1 MMVLMYKL
9 LLTSAG
15 FENPKIG
22 KEFLKLINDNPS
34 ITKVLFIP
42 TASRTEDELYYVE
55 KSKKELLAVGIKEEN
70 IIIYNL
76 DYRISNEA
84 LDEIN
89 VVYICGGNTFYLLH
103 KIREAKFDI
112 VLTELIQSGIIY
124 VGASAGS
131 LLVGPNINIP
141 DYSDSNDIGI
151 SDYTGLNI
159 TNTVIVPHYSEEQKE
174 RIEEAKQKTKY
185 PVIPLTDSQAL
196 LIIDENIT
204 IIE

>member
-1 MMVLMYKL
+1 MYKL

-22 KEFLKLINDNPS
+22 KEFLKLINNNPS
-34 ITKVLFIP
+34 TTKVLFIP

-55 KSKKELLAVGIKEEN
+55 KSRNELLAVGIKEEN
-70 IIIYNL
+70 ITTYNL
-76 DYRISNEA
+76 DYRISNKV
-84 LDEIN
+84 LDELS
-89 VVYICGGNTFYLLH
+89 VVYVCGGNTFYLLH

-112 VLTELIQSGIIY
+112 VLTKLIQSGITY

-141 DYSDSNDIGI
+141 DYSDSNDISI